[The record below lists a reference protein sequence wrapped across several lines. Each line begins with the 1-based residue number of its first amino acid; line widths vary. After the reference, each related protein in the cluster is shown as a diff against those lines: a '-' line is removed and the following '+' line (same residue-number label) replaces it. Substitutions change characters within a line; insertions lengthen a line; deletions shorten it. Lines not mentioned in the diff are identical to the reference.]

1 MFCQKEEINHVLGN
15 HKGARDHLVSRFV
28 FTMNEERESFVAFYN
43 NNNNNNN
50 NFINFYCAII
60 NIIFQLRITI

>member
-28 FTMNEERESFVAFYN
+28 FTMNEERELFVAFRVN
-43 NNNNNNN
+43 NVL
-50 NFINFYCAII
+50 FSQETYVFRFLI
-60 NIIFQLRITI
+60 LL

>member
-28 FTMNEERESFVAFYN
+28 FTMNEERESFVAFRVKTY
-43 NNNNNNN
+43 
-50 NFINFYCAII
+50 FLDKKLTSFV
-60 NIIFQLRITI
+60 F